1 MSLLDWEALIDPTRC
16 PLGLFATSL
25 MAPPRLG
32 SFWGG
37 SIVACTLLRVAT
49 IKLEA
54 RAKVEVGVSGLIRRL
69 GA

>member
-1 MSLLDWEALIDPTRC
+1 MSLLDWEALIDLTRR
-16 PLGLFATSL
+16 PLSLFATSSI
-25 MAPPRLG
+25 APLKLG

-37 SIVACTLLRVAT
+37 SIVAYTLLGVVT

-54 RAKVEVGVSGLIRRL
+54 RAKVEVGVNSLIRRL